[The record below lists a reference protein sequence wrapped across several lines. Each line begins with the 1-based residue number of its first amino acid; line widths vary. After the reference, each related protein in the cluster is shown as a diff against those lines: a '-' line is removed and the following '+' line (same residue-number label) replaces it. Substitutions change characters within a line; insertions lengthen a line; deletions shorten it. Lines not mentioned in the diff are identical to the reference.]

1 MWSYFSRDP
10 ISNFNY
16 DVGDVTDAL
25 EGISLWRLH
34 DGKAKA
40 TTGERDVSSGN
51 ILDLVLCNHEG
62 MIQEVRADGRVGK
75 SDHDIIT
82 FEIDVGGRREQNKR
96 LVYNY
101 RKADF
106 TAMRKAVTDIN
117 WFREWEGE
125 DVNGM
130 WVKLK
135 NHIKELMAKHIPT
148 KTRKEV
154 MQPQWMDN
162 EVKRAIEKKKGAWKI
177 WKETGSRR
185 SKEEYKKK
193 VTETKKKIRNK
204 KNALERKVAKCKK
217 DNPKMYYAF
226 INKSRKTRSKI
237 GPLTDDGRDQITEPK
252 EQAEVLN
259 KYLAS
264 VFTDSGENLPE
275 GEQYEGE
282 TFLTDIKV
290 EKESVKTI
298 IDNLNEHSACG
309 PDGITTRVIKE
320 LRDEL
325 AGPLTFLFQQ
335 SLETGK
341 IPDDWREANVTPLYK
356 MKGKKAD
363 PGNYRPVSLTNVVC
377 KMMER
382 VVKEEVM
389 KHVETNRLLCEAQH
403 GFRAKRSCQTNL
415 IEFMN
420 ETTKWIDEG
429 ASFDIL
435 YLDFSKA
442 FDVFCHKRLMLKL
455 EAMGIAGK
463 VKEWLRDW
471 LSGRRQRVKVEDE
484 LSEWIEVLSSVVQGS
499 VLGGTLFDIFI
510 DDIHKV
516 VKDALIRMF
525 ADDTKVA
532 IKVKDDKDREK
543 MQGIINNLVEW
554 AKKWAMKFNAS
565 KCKILHV
572 GRNNPKYDYYM
583 GETKIEEDEEEKDLG
598 VWMDTSMKPSK
609 QCAAAAKAANFALG
623 QMQRAFHYRTKSTLV
638 PIYKAFIRP
647 KLEFS
652 VAAWSPW
659 MEMDKQALEKVQERL
674 IRLLSDAKGKTYEE
688 KLKDVGLTTLTE
700 RRRRG
705 DAIET
710 FKTLNGF
717 NRVDKNQWFRIET
730 EEQRPTRRN
739 VMITEEGEKRKKNV
753 LKVESARLDVRK
765 YFFNIR
771 AANIW
776 NEIPVDVRE
785 KNTVNGF
792 KASYDGWKRGNPKD
806 V

>member
-1 MWSYFSRDP
+1 M
-10 ISNFNY
+10 
-16 DVGDVTDAL
+16 
-25 EGISLWRLH
+25 
-34 DGKAKA
+34 
-40 TTGERDVSSGN
+40 
-51 ILDLVLCNHEG
+51 
-62 MIQEVRADGRVGK
+62 
-75 SDHDIIT
+75 
-82 FEIDVGGRREQNKR
+82 
-96 LVYNY
+96 
-101 RKADF
+101 
-106 TAMRKAVTDIN
+106 
-117 WFREWEGE
+117 
-125 DVNGM
+125 
-130 WVKLK
+130 
-135 NHIKELMAKHIPT
+135 
-148 KTRKEV
+148 
-154 MQPQWMDN
+154 
-162 EVKRAIEKKKGAWKI
+162 
-177 WKETGSRR
+177 
-185 SKEEYKKK
+185 
-193 VTETKKKIRNK
+193 
-204 KNALERKVAKCKK
+204 
-217 DNPKMYYAF
+217 
-226 INKSRKTRSKI
+226 
-237 GPLTDDGRDQITEPK
+237 
-252 EQAEVLN
+252 
-259 KYLAS
+259 
-264 VFTDSGENLPE
+264 
-275 GEQYEGE
+275 
-282 TFLTDIKV
+282 
-290 EKESVKTI
+290 
-298 IDNLNEHSACG
+298 
-309 PDGITTRVIKE
+309 
-320 LRDEL
+320 
-325 AGPLTFLFQQ
+325 
-335 SLETGK
+335 
-341 IPDDWREANVTPLYK
+341 
-356 MKGKKAD
+356 
-363 PGNYRPVSLTNVVC
+363 
-377 KMMER
+377 
-382 VVKEEVM
+382 
-389 KHVETNRLLCEAQH
+389 
-403 GFRAKRSCQTNL
+403 
-415 IEFMN
+415 
-420 ETTKWIDEG
+420 
-429 ASFDIL
+429 
-435 YLDFSKA
+435 
-442 FDVFCHKRLMLKL
+442 
-455 EAMGIAGK
+455 
-463 VKEWLRDW
+463 
-471 LSGRRQRVKVEDE
+471 
-484 LSEWIEVLSSVVQGS
+484 
-499 VLGGTLFDIFI
+499 FDIFI